1 MRNIRR
7 YVTQTHNGFDEL
19 SDVSRVLGWYTPS
32 ITTWGVIMSTIKK
45 LFVRFI
51 NAQQRAANKR
61 IEREFLHRLT
71 DRQLRDI
78 GLDRFNINRL

>member
-1 MRNIRR
+1 
-7 YVTQTHNGFDEL
+7 
-19 SDVSRVLGWYTPS
+19 
-32 ITTWGVIMSTIKK
+32 MSTIKK

-78 GLDRFNINRL
+78 GLDRFKINRL